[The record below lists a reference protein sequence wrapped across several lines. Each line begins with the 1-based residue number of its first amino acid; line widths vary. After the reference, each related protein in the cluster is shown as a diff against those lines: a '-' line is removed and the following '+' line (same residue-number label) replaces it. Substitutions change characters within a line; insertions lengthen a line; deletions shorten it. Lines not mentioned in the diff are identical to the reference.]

1 MAIPM
6 PVRTPTRLSDA
17 NRAEYWEFGYL
28 RVPGLLSPHAVAGL
42 EARFLEIASGSV
54 PIPESMIIMKDVMVV
69 KGAIEARSAVRGVNK
84 ILSFEND
91 PSLFAYALDAGL
103 LGVVRALVGHEL
115 QTISTNVFNKPP
127 EIDGRHPLHQDLR
140 YFALRPVDSIVG
152 TWTAISPVSRDNGC
166 LAVIPGSHREG
177 LLVHGR
183 PDWEFVNRGFHAAEG
198 VDVGRRVHIEMA
210 PGDTLFMHPLLV
222 HGSGRNRTQE
232 CRRAI
237 SAHYASRSCERPPGT
252 PKRAP
257 VVRAIPDGPL

>member
-1 MAIPM
+1 M
-6 PVRTPTRLSDA
+6 PVPTPAQRNAA
-17 NRAEYWEFGYL
+17 NRAEYWESGYL
-28 RVPGLLSPHAVAGL
+28 RVPGLLSPQALAGF

-54 PIPESMIIMKDVMVV
+54 PIPENMIIMKDVMVA
-69 KGAIEARSAVRGVNK
+69 KGTIEARSAVRGVNK

-103 LGVVRALVGHEL
+103 LGVVRALLGHEL

-140 YFALRPVDSIVG
+140 YFALRPVDAIVG

-166 LAVIPGSHREG
+166 LAVIPGSHRDG
-177 LLVHGR
+177 LRVHKR
-183 PDWEFVNRGFHAAEG
+183 PDWEFVNHGFQAAEG
-198 VDVGRRVHIEMA
+198 VDVERRVHIEMA

-237 SAHYASRSCERPPGT
+237 SVHYASRSCQRPPGI

-257 VVRAIPDGPL
+257 VVRAIPDGPRPH